1 VLDVEL
7 DDLINIQHSS
17 FNIPAIMN
25 IKIISFIT
33 LLLVLTATVAS
44 LAQPGLPGTPDQAPI
59 DGGLGILAALGG
71 AYAVKKLRD
80 RKK

>member
-1 VLDVEL
+1 LNAEL
-7 DDLINIQHSS
+7 DDLNNIHHSS
-17 FNIPAIMN
+17 FNISAIMN

-33 LLLVLTATVAS
+33 LLLVLTATVVS

-71 AYAVKKLRD
+71 AYAIKKLRD